1 METIGFG
8 SEKRLKERF
17 LEVSR
22 KVRGNGSS
30 AAFDRRYAA
39 GLLSTAH
46 PFHEY
51 GQARNFVACRGR
63 EPVARLTASVNPY
76 AQGDGF
82 QIGYIGLFECV
93 EDYEAARAVLSAGTE
108 YLRSVGAYRV
118 WGPVDYSTWYRYR
131 FVVDGGRAD
140 PFFLE
145 PCNPSYYPDY
155 FQRFGFLAK
164 MSYFSARTEEPWRHV
179 ERCRRYEEGFYERG
193 YTVRPLDRSRLKA
206 ELELLYDL
214 SVQAFRVNPGFC
226 PISRVEFQ
234 RLYAGLFRLVDPD
247 LVAFAQAPDASPFGF
262 ILALPNYAALLAGA
276 RVPGLYLKSLSLK
289 RRREETKTLVIK
301 TLGVLPALRRVLAGP
316 VLISYI
322 HRKAMEK
329 GYERVVHALMREDN
343 LSLKYSGWSAAPFR
357 RYSLYELDLLE
368 GAP

>member
-1 METIGFG
+1 METIGFDLD
-8 SEKRLKERF
+8 KRLQERF
-17 LEVSR
+17 LEVTR
-22 KVRGNGSS
+22 NVRGNGST
-30 AAFDRRYAA
+30 AALDRRYAA
-39 GLLSTAH
+39 GLLARAH
-46 PFHEY
+46 PFHGY
-51 GQARNFVACRGR
+51 GQSRNFI

-82 QIGYIGLFECV
+82 QFGYIGLFECV

-131 FVVDGGRAD
+131 FVVDGGCAD

-145 PCNPSYYPDY
+145 PSNPAYYPDY

-164 MSYFSARTEEPWRHV
+164 MSYFSARTEEPWTHV
-179 ERCRRYEEGFYERG
+179 ERSRRYEEAFYDRG
-193 YTVRPLDRSRLKA
+193 YTVRPLDRSRLKD

-214 SVQAFRVNPGFC
+214 SIQAFGANPGFC
-226 PISRVEFQ
+226 PISRAEFQ

-247 LVAFAQAPDASPFGF
+247 LVAFAHAPDGRPFGF
-262 ILALPNYAALLAGA
+262 IFALPNYAEVLSGA
-276 RVPGLYLKSLSLK
+276 KVPGFYLKALSMK
-289 RRREETKTLVIK
+289 RRRGEAKTLVIK
-301 TLGVLPALRRVLAGP
+301 TLGVLPAVRRVLAGP
-316 VLISYI
+316 VLVSYI

-357 RYSLYELDLLE
+357 RYHLYQLDLLE
-368 GAP
+368 GGPS